1 MINMAR
7 KDPRL
12 DLLIYAHDGRG
23 LGHASR
29 GIAIGAAV
37 RRLSSELKVLFMSG
51 CKQTAPLIGPVP
63 LDWIKLPS
71 YEKVVVNGTPK
82 GRVGHTNLKNSYL
95 VESRT
100 RLIKSIIE
108 EYRPRHVLV
117 DHEAQGKRSE
127 LIPSI
132 ELIKDTKWILGLR
145 GIIGQVA
152 DVWSELAA
160 TIFKKYYSALFW
172 YGDESILGREAL
184 TAIESHFGLKPVIT
198 GYVSRLKEMRHW
210 VDTSFVSRDKKYAGT
225 VAISWGS
232 EASMPVLN
240 SLYYALS
247 KIGDRYGEWQL
258 FMNRGQKIFHD
269 LPFCTIQDLSPRYL
283 YTLSNSKTAMIYG
296 GYNSIT
302 DILSVN
308 IPAVILLRG
317 VDDREQEEHVKKLA
331 TLTTTSMIV
340 MREDEVEPDRLN
352 RALTEQLH
360 ASKPENSG
368 INIDGA
374 ETAAKKLIEYISEQG

>member
-1 MINMAR
+1 MAR

-37 RRLSSELKVLFMSG
+37 RRLSPELKVLFMSG
-51 CKQTAPLIGPVP
+51 CKQTALLIGPVP

-71 YEKVVVNGTPK
+71 YEKVVVDGTPI

-100 RLIKSIIE
+100 RLIQSIIE
-108 EYRPRHVLV
+108 EYRPRCVLV

-132 ELIKDTKWILGLR
+132 ECSKDAKWILGLR
-145 GIIGQVA
+145 SVIGQVA

-160 TIFKKYYSALFW
+160 TIFKTYYSGLFW
-172 YGDESILGREAL
+172 YGDESILGIEELA
-184 TAIESHFGLKPVIT
+184 AIENHFGLKPVVA
-198 GYVSRLKEMRHW
+198 GYVSRLKELRHW
-210 VDTSFVSRDKKYAGT
+210 GVTSFASGVKKYAGT
-225 VAISWGS
+225 VAISWDS
-232 EASMPVLN
+232 EASMPVLK
-240 SLYYALS
+240 SLYDALS
-247 KIGDRYGEWQL
+247 KIGDRYGKWQL
-258 FMNRGQKIFHD
+258 FINRGQKIFRD

-283 YTLSNSKTAMIYG
+283 YALSNSKTAMIYG

-302 DILSVN
+302 DILTVN

-317 VDDREQEEHVKKLA
+317 VDDREQEEHMKKLA
-331 TLTTTSMIV
+331 ALKTASMIV
-340 MREDEVEPDRLN
+340 MHEDEVDPDRLN
-352 RALTEQLH
+352 KALTEQLH
-360 ASKPENSG
+360 ASDPEN
-368 INIDGA
+368 NRVNTDGA
-374 ETAAKKLIEYISEQG
+374 ETAAKKLIEYIFQQG